1 MGEWLTRSFPL
12 ISRRPIRSDSK
23 LTRFLQPALEG
34 NALIAIICSISASV
48 NCLDETHNTLKFAS
62 RAKRIRVRAEVN
74 ETLDEGALVELSRGT
89 APLLAPVPASLP
101 SATVPHETARS
112 TPSLAGEASGVKP
125 GLPAQ
130 AVTT

>member
-74 ETLDEGALVELSRGT
+74 ETLDEGALIAKYKEEIAVLREQLSR
-89 APLLAPVPASLP
+89 A
-101 SATVPHETARS
+101 ATMTNSPRR
-112 TPSLAGEASGVKP
+112 GKP
-125 GLPAQ
+125 GALGGAKIGRWHFIPLFN
-130 AVTT
+130 TR